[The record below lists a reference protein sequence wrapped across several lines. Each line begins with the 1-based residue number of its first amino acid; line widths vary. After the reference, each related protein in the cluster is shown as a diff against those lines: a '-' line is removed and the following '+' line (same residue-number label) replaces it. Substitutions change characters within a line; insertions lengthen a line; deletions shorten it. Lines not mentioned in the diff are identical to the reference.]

1 MEKIKRQQNE
11 MNQEL
16 EFYEK
21 QSMLKDEE
29 INRHRFK
36 LESYMKNVEEERTT
50 YMSSILS
57 LVSIGTTAGYQLA
70 AVQGSI
76 AAAMSSTAA
85 TTAIFGTTGALTAGA
100 AAASLAATSSAAAS
114 ASATMFGTGA
124 AMGVAAETAVVS
136 TALSCVIS

>member
-1 MEKIKRQQNE
+1 

-57 LVSIGTTAGYQLA
+57 LVSIGTIARYQFA
-70 AVQGSI
+70 ALQGAI

-85 TTAIFGTTGALTAGA
+85 TTAIIETGV
-100 AAASLAATSSAAAS
+100 
-114 ASATMFGTGA
+114 
-124 AMGVAAETAVVS
+124 AMGVAAETAAVS